1 MLKFDRLGPG
11 EKVNPNGYAALL
23 NDAKDLTATLTLK
36 SGATANGNVS
46 LRNVGTGVVA
56 EGHFAYKAEAD
67 ESSEVMAIPVAG
79 CKIDVSGVLEFVVPE
94 GKTTLDVSHL
104 IPSLVTNDLDLT
116 KSDNAAATAAA
127 GVITVTS
134 APEKGSGGAK
144 IVLKPLVVATGTA
157 TTDNNAATVN
167 LDPGD
172 YQVHFIARAYD
183 TVDGTRMPNP
193 TMMEFVKHCRPL
205 NIRW

>member
-23 NDAKDLTATLTLK
+23 NDVKDLTATLTLDTVPVVHG
-36 SGATANGNVS
+36 GAS
-46 LRNVGTGVVA
+46 LRSVGTGVVA
-56 EGHFAYKAEAD
+56 EGHCALSLDEASASAVAVSD
-67 ESSEVMAIPVAG
+67 CTLKLTATVTRTIPKGA
-79 CKIDVSGVLEFVVPE
+79 
-94 GKTTLDVSHL
+94 TTLDLSDL
-104 IPSLVTNDLDLT
+104 FNSKLV
-116 KSDNAAATAAA
+116 KSDVKKDGANLAEGDTVADGIITLAAAATADVKIA
-127 GVITVTS
+127 VTTD
-134 APEKGSGGAK
+134 
-144 IVLKPLVVATGTA
+144 VATGTA

-205 NIRW
+205 NVRW